1 MTRKIFQSI
10 IAVVISVLLLSL
22 ALITGV
28 LYNHFETTMLDQL
41 RTTAQFAE
49 QGVEQEGMAYFDS
62 LHAQN
67 CRVTWI
73 AADGTVKYDNRSN
86 PKTMENHADR
96 QEVREAMEND
106 SGTSVRRS
114 STLSET

>member
-1 MTRKIFQSI
+1 
-10 IAVVISVLLLSL
+10 
-22 ALITGV
+22 
-28 LYNHFETTMLDQL
+28 
-41 RTTAQFAE
+41 
-49 QGVEQEGMAYFDS
+49 MAYFDS

-106 SGTSVRRS
+106 SGTQCPTFVHPVGTHHVLRQAA
-114 STLSET
+114 E